1 MRSEPEAFSYSSSVF
16 GYSREEAEE
25 TDLLSLSDYKTSKK
39 HDTAARLFSKSE
51 KINNLL
57 TANSLP
63 SV

>member
-1 MRSEPEAFSYSSSVF
+1 MHSAVLLLSSATAE
-16 GYSREEAEE
+16 EEADE